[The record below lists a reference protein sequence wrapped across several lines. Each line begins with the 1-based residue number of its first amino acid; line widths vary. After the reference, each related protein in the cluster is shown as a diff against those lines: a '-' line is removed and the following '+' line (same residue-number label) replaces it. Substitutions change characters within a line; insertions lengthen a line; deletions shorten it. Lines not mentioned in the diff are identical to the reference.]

1 MIINTVLKPQILHT
15 IRGLLELLD
24 IKIRTKPKAVE
35 IKKISEISR
44 KMLAM
49 SDPSAY
55 ITRRH
60 DL

>member
-1 MIINTVLKPQILHT
+1 MKPQVLFAIW
-15 IRGLLELLD
+15 GLLELLD

-44 KMLAM
+44 KMLVM